1 MPTRKRLLTTRP
13 NRGGEYT
20 FRLDGEFDWRSFD
33 PGFVEEVDGERC
45 FHDLT
50 CAGECERCE
59 GSEHVFVGLE
69 NKLWRVGVSI

>member
-20 FRLDGEFDWRSFD
+20 FRLDGEFNWRSFD
-33 PGFVEEVDGERC
+33 SGFVEEVDGEGC

-50 CAGECERCE
+50 RAGECERCE
-59 GSEHVFVGLE
+59 GAEHVFVGLE
-69 NKLWRVGVSI
+69 NKS